1 MQGVRPPSALVF
13 TLALGAGLLTGLS
26 RFLDPWFVAVP
37 ALALAVAGRRRA
49 AWILPTA
56 VAAGALLAGSAL
68 SREAA
73 RCAARF
79 PAGEHTLRLR
89 LADPLGGGTARARPL
104 AAGCHGLVTLR
115 LDESEAHPAGTV
127 LEVTA
132 RWIPRPPS
140 LRPAAG
146 SLVARE
152 HRVVA
157 FQPTAPERLRT
168 AISRASDRLYGTR
181 APVVDA
187 LILGRRTSMDPT
199 LREDFAR
206 AGLVHLLAISGFHV
220 GLLTSW
226 TVLVA
231 LALRVPRPRAYA
243 IGAAVSVAYVAFLG
257 WPAPA
262 TRAAALGVLIA
273 LGVVRQRSV
282 RASSTLA
289 AAALVVMVVE
299 PWAVLDAGAWLSVS
313 AVAGLAAATRWSDR
327 ALGTAWG
334 WRMLAASVGSTATT
348 APITAFVLGAVAPI
362 GVVLNFVAIPLAV
375 VAVPGVLAS
384 LVAALLVPPVAPLLA
399 AGSGLVL
406 SALEALARTGAS
418 IPGGHLVME
427 PGWRAALPW
436 TAGLAVAVWGI
447 WDRGTAFVALRR
459 WGTAIACGAWGLVIV
474 EAWYRVANSDGEGL
488 ALHFL
493 DVGQGDATLIRT
505 PGDRWVLLD
514 AGPADQRMD
523 AGQRVVGPYLA
534 RQGARRLEAVLV
546 SHAHADHLGGL
557 PAVLRRI
564 PTAVVLEPGMPA
576 PDAGYATF
584 LDWVAADGQRWRP
597 ARRGDSFL
605 VDGVRFEVLHPDT
618 TWSWWGL
625 DLNENSLVVRLEWRG
640 FVALLPGDAGFPAES
655 LMAGRVGRADLL
667 KVGHHGSRGST
678 SEGFL
683 AETRP
688 VMAVVS
694 AGRNNRHGHPAP
706 AALERLAAAGARVFR
721 TDRDGTI
728 RVTVTP
734 GAMRVRSAAGDT
746 TFLLRP

>member
-1 MQGVRPPSALVF
+1 MSPPSAILF
-13 TLALGAGLLTGLS
+13 AIALGAGLLTGLS

-37 ALALAVAGRRRA
+37 ATILAMAARRHG
-49 AWILPTA
+49 AWVLPAA
-56 VAAGALLAGSAL
+56 VAAGAMLAESAL
-68 SREAA
+68 AREAG

-79 PAGEHTLRLR
+79 PAGEVTLRLR
-89 LADPLGGGTARARPL
+89 LADPVSDGTARARPL
-104 AAGCHGLVTLR
+104 GAGCHGLVTLR
-115 LDESEAHPAGTV
+115 LDPAGAHPAGTV
-127 LEVTA
+127 LEVA
-132 RWIPRPPS
+132 GRWIPRPPS
-140 LRPAAG
+140 PRPSAG
-146 SLVARE
+146 TLVARE
-152 HRVVA
+152 HRVVS
-157 FQPTAPERLRT
+157 FQPTPAERLRT
-168 AISRASDRLYGTR
+168 AISRASERLYGPR

-187 LILGRRTSMDPT
+187 LILGRRTSMDPA

-231 LALRVPRPRAYA
+231 LALRASRPRAYG
-243 IGAAVSVAYVAFLG
+243 IGAGVAVAYVAFLG

-289 AAALVVMVVE
+289 AAALAVMVVE

-313 AVAGLAAATRWSDR
+313 AVAGLAAATRWTDR
-327 ALGTAWG
+327 ALGSGWG

-362 GVVLNFVAIPLAV
+362 GVALNFLAIPLAV
-375 VAVPGVLAS
+375 IAVPGVLAS
-384 LVAALLVPPVAPLLA
+384 LVAALLLPPLAAPLA
-399 AGSGLVL
+399 AGAGLAL
-406 SALEALARTGAS
+406 SALETLARTGAAV
-418 IPGGHLVME
+418 PGGHLVME

-436 TAGLAVAVWGI
+436 AVVLIVGGWGI
-447 WDRGTAFVALRR
+447 RGRTTAFVALRR
-459 WGTAIACGAWGLVIV
+459 WGLVMAGAAWGLVVV
-474 EAWYRVANSDGEGL
+474 EAWYRLARSDREGL

-505 PGDRWVLLD
+505 PGGRWVLLD
-514 AGPADQRMD
+514 AGPADQRVD

-534 RQGARRLEAVLV
+534 RQGARRLEAALV

-564 PTAVVLEPGMPA
+564 PASLVLEPGMPA
-576 PDAGYATF
+576 PDAGYGAF
-584 LDWVAADGQRWRP
+584 LDWVASDGQRWRP
-597 ARRGDSFL
+597 ARRGDSF
-605 VDGVRFEVLHPDT
+605 VIDGVSFETLHPDT
-618 TWSWWGL
+618 SWAWWGL

-655 LMAGRVGRADLL
+655 ALAGRIGRADLL

-678 SEGFL
+678 SEALL

-688 VMAVVS
+688 AIAVVS

-706 AALERLAAAGARVFR
+706 AALDRLAAAGARVFR

-728 RVTVTP
+728 RVTVTS